1 MQRDMDKRERIID
14 AAVEVFCQAG
24 YDAASMADVAA
35 KAGVGKGTLNAKL
48 FAEFGDQ
55 MAFSVSA
62 TTRAPREGEIDGTH
76 YFFIDKQEF
85 ENRIANNDFLEHAQF
100 AGNCYGTPKSYVMSL
115 LEAGKNVLLE
125 IEVQGAMQVMERM
138 PECVS
143 IFVLPPSFEELER
156 RLRGRGTE
164 TEEKIQKRLET
175 AKGELAYADKYKY
188 NIVNGGDLEAAY
200 QELRAVYLKET
211 NQI

>member
-1 MQRDMDKRERIID
+1 MEQKKKGTLF
-14 AAVEVFCQAG
+14 VFSG
-24 YDAASMADVAA
+24 PS
-35 KAGVGKGTLNAKL
+35 GVGKGTLNGKL

-76 YFFIDKQEF
+76 YFFISKQEF
-85 ENRIANNDFLEHAQF
+85 ETRIANNDFLEYAQF

-138 PECVS
+138 PQCVS

-164 TEEKIQKRLET
+164 TEDKIVKRLDT
-175 AKGELAYADKYKY
+175 ARGELAYADKYRY
-188 NIVNGGDLEAAY
+188 QVVNGGDLEAAY
-200 QELRAVYLKET
+200 QQLRSIYLKET
-211 NQI
+211 GQN